1 MVQIIFQDSGKG
13 VPEEMRESIFEPF
26 VSSKSGTGLGL
37 AVSYDIVTA
46 HGGRLDLLPK
56 KPGQGA
62 AFQVMLPIKEAAH
75 A

>member
-1 MVQIIFQDSGKG
+1 

-26 VSSKSGTGLGL
+26 VSSKVAPGLGL

-46 HGGRLDLLPK
+46 HGGRLDLLPG

-62 AFQVMLPIKEAAH
+62 AFQVILPIKDGKEITH
-75 A
+75 ENKYY